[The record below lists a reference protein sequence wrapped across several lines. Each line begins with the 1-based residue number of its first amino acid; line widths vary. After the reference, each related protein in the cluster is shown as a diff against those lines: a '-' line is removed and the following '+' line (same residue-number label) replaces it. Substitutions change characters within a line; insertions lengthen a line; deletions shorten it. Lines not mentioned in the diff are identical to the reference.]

1 MEYRQDLS
9 EQEKRNVFLIKRE
22 FIRELDHGLGKI
34 KKLIS
39 HIYSSLL
46 LNVPSNIFYYLY
58 FRGGKGSVRY
68 NIINQIK
75 ISLRMAMDYDGE
87 NLETLVEKYKN
98 DYLKN
103 DLISMH
109 CRKDHPIFAELQE
122 ITINNLYS
130 RVPILHA
137 LIHSSGNT
145 YDELV
150 KNTFASKEEVRR
162 VLEIQLIFIDQWID
176 LLSNNKDALIAPRIL
191 SVEVPIAKEN
201 MLKIIM
207 ETYEYG
213 MERLEKKLEQFFPP
227 GEA

>member
-1 MEYRQDLS
+1 MELLS

-39 HIYSSLL
+39 RIYSSLL
-46 LNVPSNIFYYLY
+46 LNIPSNIFYYLY
-58 FRGGKGSVRY
+58 FRGGVR
-68 NIINQIK
+68 NNVITQIK
-75 ISLRMAMDYDGE
+75 ISLRMAIEYTDD
-87 NLETLVEKYKN
+87 NLDNLINQYKEL
-98 DYLKN
+98 YLRN
-103 DLISMH
+103 DLISLH
-109 CRKDHPIFAELQE
+109 CRKEHPIFAELQE

-137 LIHSSGNT
+137 LIHSSGDT
-145 YDELV
+145 YEELV
-150 KNTFASKEEVRR
+150 KNIFKSKEEVRR

-176 LLSNNKDALIAPRIL
+176 LLANNKDALIAPRIL

-201 MLKIIM
+201 IFKIIM

-213 MERLEKKLEQFFPP
+213 MERLEKKLEEFFPP
-227 GEA
+227 AES

>member
-1 MEYRQDLS
+1 MMELLS

-39 HIYSSLL
+39 HIYSNLL
-46 LNVPSNIFYYLY
+46 TNIPSNIFYYLY
-58 FRGGKGSVRY
+58 FRGGVR
-68 NIINQIK
+68 NNVINQIK
-75 ISLRMAMDYDGE
+75 ISLRMAIEFDGE

-98 DYLKN
+98 EYLKN
-103 DLISMH
+103 DLISLH
-109 CRKDHPIFAELQE
+109 CRKDHPIFVELQE

-137 LIHSSGNT
+137 LIHSSGET
-145 YDELV
+145 YDDLV
-150 KNTFASKEEVRR
+150 KNAFTSREEVRR

-176 LLSNNKDALIAPRIL
+176 LLAENKDALIAPRIL
-191 SVEVPIAKEN
+191 SVEVPIGKEKIF
-201 MLKIIM
+201 KIIL

-213 MERLEKKLEQFFPP
+213 MERLERKLEEFFPP
-227 GEA
+227 TES